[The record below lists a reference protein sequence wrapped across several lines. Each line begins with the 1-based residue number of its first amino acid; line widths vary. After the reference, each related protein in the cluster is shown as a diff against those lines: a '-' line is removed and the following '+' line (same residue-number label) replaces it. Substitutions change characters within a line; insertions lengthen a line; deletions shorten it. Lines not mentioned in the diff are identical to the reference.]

1 MINQG
6 ALQQFLV
13 MAFEGLKELEQ
24 ALTETNEE
32 MQILLKALHSL
43 EDPRIEAA
51 VKKAREVHRRLQ
63 ADSARNVHAE
73 VSNVAEYDQIIQRLL
88 NGEVC

>member
-1 MINQG
+1 MINEG

-32 MQILLKALHSL
+32 MQILLKALHGL

-51 VKKAREVHRRLQ
+51 VKQAREVHRRLQ
-63 ADSARNVHAE
+63 ADSAGNVHAE
-73 VSNVAEYDQIIQRLL
+73 FSNASEYDQIIQRLL

>member
-1 MINQG
+1 MINEG

-43 EDPRIEAA
+43 KDPRIEVA

-63 ADSARNVHAE
+63 ADSAGNVHAE
-73 VSNVAEYDQIIQRLL
+73 VSSASEYDQIIQRLL